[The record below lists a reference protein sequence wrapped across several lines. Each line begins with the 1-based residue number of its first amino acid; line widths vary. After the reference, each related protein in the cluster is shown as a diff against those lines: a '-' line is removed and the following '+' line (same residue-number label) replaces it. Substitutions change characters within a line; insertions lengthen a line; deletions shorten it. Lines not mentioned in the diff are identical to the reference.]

1 MTESSKMQWIRLLWL
16 YSAAMWVVWGLSARG
31 PSNWFI
37 FAVLYVI
44 IGVRSAPRPRI
55 DGLKVVTI
63 VGSFLTQPGTRIT
76 VGVLAAIHSIII
88 RRTQRFSLLPCTW

>member
-1 MTESSKMQWIRLLWL
+1 MTESAKFQWIRLLWL

-44 IGVRSAPRPRI
+44 IGVRSAAGPVTRT
-55 DGLKVVTI
+55 DGLKVVKTG
-63 VGSFLTQPGTRIT
+63 GSFLTNPGTRMT
-76 VGVLAAIHSIII
+76 VAVLAAIHSTIVPLI
-88 RRTQRFSLLPCTW
+88 QRL